1 MTPQRQ
7 KSQPKVAKPNG
18 KGQPRVI
25 TTNQKTQPV
34 DWEALLA
41 GIPGGKTVLEYA
53 ANRIIYRQGEPA
65 DSLLYV
71 RRGEVKRE
79 VISQQGK
86 EAIIAILGAGE
97 FFGEGCLAG
106 QPLRVSTAVAVSDC
120 TLYRIEKQLMVRLLH
135 EQDEISELFITHLLS
150 RKIRFEGDLIDQF
163 FNSTE
168 KRLARVLLLL
178 AHFGKENRTE
188 TVHPGINQEHLAQM
202 VGATRSRVSYFMN
215 KFRTLGFI
223 DYTHNGALTV
233 SNGLL
238 SVILSE

>member
-7 KSQPKVAKPNG
+7 KSQPKVVKANG
-18 KGQPRVI
+18 KGKR
-25 TTNQKTQPV
+25 TLAAANGKAQPV
-34 DWEALLA
+34 DWAPFLA
-41 GIPGGKTVLEYA
+41 GFSHGKTVLEYGP
-53 ANRIIYRQGEPA
+53 NRAIFVQGDPADSVWYLRQGE
-65 DSLLYV
+65 
-71 RRGEVKRE
+71 VKLA
-79 VISQQGK
+79 VTSQQGK
-86 EAIIAILGAGE
+86 EAIVSVLSDNE

-106 QPLRVSTAVAVSDC
+106 QPLRISTASAVTDC
-120 TLYRIEKQLMVRLLH
+120 TLYRIEKALMVRLLH
-135 EQDEISELFITHLLS
+135 EEHGISEMFLTHLLS
-150 RKIRFEGDLIDQF
+150 RNIRFEEDLVDQL

-168 KRLARVLLLL
+168 KRVARILLLL
-178 AHFGKENRTE
+178 AHFGKESKTE